1 MRFSLTDTRL
11 FRGIDAAQL
20 QPLLQCLGAGRKHYA
35 RGETILAAG
44 APTEQ
49 LGMVLSGMAM
59 IGHDD
64 IWGNHSLLGH
74 VAPGEVFAEPYACI
88 PDEPLRISVTAAED
102 TDVLFLNVGKVLT
115 TCTNVCPFHALLIRN
130 LLTVCAEKSLQLSQ
144 RILHTAPKGIRAR
157 LLSYFSACVQQA
169 GQYSFDIPYNRQ
181 QLSDYLGVDRSAM
194 CSELSRMQ
202 REGLLSYHKNHFSV
216 HRALEQID
224 ERRSTT

>member
-1 MRFSLTDTRL
+1 MNITLTSTRL
-11 FRGIDAAQL
+11 FRGIDTAQL
-20 QPLLQCLGAGRKHYA
+20 QPLLQCLGAMRKRYA

-74 VAPGEVFAEPYACI
+74 VTPGEVFAEPYACI
-88 PDEPLRISVTAAED
+88 PGEPLRISVTAAED
-102 TDVLFLNVGKVLT
+102 TEVLFLNVGKVLT
-115 TCTNVCPFHALLIRN
+115 TCTNACPFHALLISN
-130 LLTVCAEKSLQLSQ
+130 LLAVCAEKNLLISQ

-157 LLSYFSACVQQA
+157 LLSYFSACVQRT
-169 GQYSFDIPYNRQ
+169 GRYSFDIPYNRQ
-181 QLSDYLGVDRSAM
+181 QLADYLSVDRSAM

-216 HRALEQID
+216 HEALE
-224 ERRSTT
+224 

>member
-1 MRFSLTDTRL
+1 MNISLTSTRL
-11 FRGIDAAQL
+11 FRGIDTAQL
-20 QPLLQCLGAGRKHYA
+20 QPLLQCLGAVRKRYA

-74 VAPGEVFAEPYACI
+74 V
-88 PDEPLRISVTAAED
+88 TAAED
-102 TDVLFLNVGKVLT
+102 TEVLFLNVGKVLT
-115 TCTNVCPFHALLIRN
+115 TCTNACPFHALLISN
-130 LLTVCAEKSLQLSQ
+130 LLAVCAEKNLLLSQ

-157 LLSYFSACVQQA
+157 LLSYFSACVQRT
-169 GQYSFDIPYNRQ
+169 GRYSFDIPYNRQ
-181 QLSDYLGVDRSAM
+181 QLADYLSVDRSAM

-202 REGLLSYHKNHFSV
+202 REGLLRVRKNHFVLS
-216 HRALEQID
+216 AEKD
-224 ERRSTT
+224 G